1 MSVHKDTCPSH
12 NTIFRC
18 IREIQTGCFELQKGK
33 SPGRPISTSNAAN
46 VQKVKGLID
55 ENCRL
60 SCYELESITEL
71 PKTTVHDILV
81 SNLGLRNVCSVW
93 VQHKLSE
100 SNKTARVLACTELRK
115 LFMIKGIDY
124 MASHY
129 LVLVSLGST
138 RKKDCV
144 YRKRP

>member
-1 MSVHKDTCPSH
+1 MLVRVTAECSEFASEVLCLNTRCKHGIPAKQVFDKLMSVHKDTCPSH
-12 NTIFRC
+12 NTIFRW

-100 SNKTARVLACTELRK
+100 SNKTARVLACT
-115 LFMIKGIDY
+115 
-124 MASHY
+124 
-129 LVLVSLGST
+129 
-138 RKKDCV
+138 
-144 YRKRP
+144 